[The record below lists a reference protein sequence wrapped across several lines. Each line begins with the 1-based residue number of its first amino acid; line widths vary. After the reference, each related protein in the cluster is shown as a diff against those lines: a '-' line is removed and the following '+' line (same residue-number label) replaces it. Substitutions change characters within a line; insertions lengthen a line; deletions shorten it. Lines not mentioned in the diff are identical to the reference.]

1 MDVLSEELNEVTLWM
16 DNNSQSVTGSDVEG
30 RQT

>member
-16 DNNSQSVTGSDVEG
+16 DNKSQSVTGSDVEG